1 MDAGSGQLEEHCSQC
16 GALIEGSHEFC
27 QVCAIE
33 SSGGE
38 VPEDDSGAITSRGSR
53 RGRPSFEGPALV
65 VRYTSAS
72 RDQRGLMTDYL
83 QQTTRFEPAAVEARW
98 MKHWLEEH
106 LFHAEPDPERQAY
119 SIVIPPPNITGV
131 LHMGHALNDTIQDV
145 LTRYHRMLGEN
156 ACWLVGTDHAGIAT
170 QNVVEKML
178 RAEGLTKEDL
188 GREEFVSR
196 VWEWR
201 REYGGTIIEQ
211 LKRTRLLLRLRARAL
226 HLRRGLRP
234 RRHPRLRGSLRQ
246 GLHPQGQL
254 PGELVPA
261 LRHGHQ
267 RPRGGVP

>member
-1 MDAGSGQLEEHCSQC
+1 MN
-16 GALIEGSHEFC
+16 
-27 QVCAIE
+27 
-33 SSGGE
+33 
-38 VPEDDSGAITSRGSR
+38 
-53 RGRPSFEGPALV
+53 
-65 VRYTSAS
+65 
-72 RDQRGLMTDYL
+72 DYL

-98 MKHWLEEH
+98 MKHWLDEH
-106 LFHAEPDPERQAY
+106 LFHAEPDPERKAY

-201 REYGGTIIEQ
+201 RQYGGTIIEQ
-211 LKRTRLLLRLRARAL
+211 LKRSAAPATSSASASPSTRATRAPSPTSSWLSTTRATST
-226 HLRRGLRP
+226 RTAT
-234 RRHPRLRGSLRQ
+234 S
-246 GLHPQGQL
+246 
-254 PGELVPA
+254 
-261 LRHGHQ
+261 
-267 RPRGGVP
+267 